1 MLTKSENQPLYNF
14 HTEDTP
20 LHMICKKSNHA
31 IAEVL
36 LKHSPR
42 ILFLQD
48 ARKLTPLHI
57 ACSRG
62 DVTMVRLF
70 LDTLQYMLSSGEY
83 TEDNQMT
90 LDFRDALGR
99 TPFFNA
105 CYYGF
110 AEIVRLLVNFQAENS
125 MLVSMNVNAALSNT
139 QRTPLHAAVRKGS
152 TDVVQLLLTLK
163 DITIDAEAR
172 PSDKTHKRIIQI
184 LQRKLHGRVIPGQD
198 SMDDDRATGSPTTS
212 NPSTPVFGRSTPA
225 TRNTPP
231 TLTSPSSSGALDEGL
246 GRYMRSPTSR
256 TPERHATVTTF
267 ERERWSAEEPRSPI
281 ERNAFTVTFP
291 RPLPRSGD
299 DIGMEEMKKRS
310 TTDAPGLGLGDTT
323 IGVFE
328 LRPNGKLEVK
338 PLNQGT
344 MLKGF
349 KDFFVTPLAEACAY
363 GYVEI
368 MSLLLKYGAQDETGL
383 ACRIAHLVQ
392 RSDLISLILSHHCF
406 MAERRTELRRTA
418 NSTFGLQLLW
428 SNKNLPCVDGEWLKG
443 RTIYYP
449 PSHRDDDEGG
459 DTGYSSTL
467 IVQQQRQRRLS
478 SRAEVNT
485 TAITVI
491 LLEQNSLDSVP
502 IELFRLPNVIEIN
515 LSNNHLTKLPELQ
528 GYSSWECVQLEELN
542 LNRNLLVKLP
552 SYIWTLPGLIK
563 LSVSHNKL
571 ESLLPDRG
579 REIDDKMLS
588 FTLESIDFSHNQ
600 LKVLPRFVF
609 DLQSLKKV
617 TLHHNSLDALPET
630 LWSCTTLQELIVSNN
645 LLTSLPW
652 CEPEH
657 TMIAS
662 RTEAG
667 KGHPDLIR
675 QSERALMGTVEVRPL
690 FDRNASFFNRQPSH
704 VTLQGIRPLGTVQEL
719 YWSNYSAAGT
729 EGCDYSSL
737 YKLNISNN
745 KLDTFPEALP
755 CLAPNLTEIDVSKNM
770 FKHIDI
776 QFIPLS
782 IKKFTARNC
791 QIERFGNII
800 GKDLYVQ
807 VVKNCRHGKTFGLPC
822 QHRCHPRLP
831 CLTSLNLVGNQ
842 IQYFQLIHHPPLDE
856 ETQDHR
862 KDESKFQ
869 VRVSSLELLYPA
881 LEGLDLTNN
890 NLQEEF
896 NPNIGHQSH
905 LKWIRLSKN
914 HNLLKVPME
923 FAYLKNTRQFTELS
937 MEDLPNLWEPPK
949 DYQSVSLTHLLT
961 YMRSRLKE

>member
-1 MLTKSENQPLYNF
+1 MECFDIVQFMLTKSENQPLYNF
-14 HTEDTP
+14 HTKDTP

-42 ILFLQD
+42 MLFLRD
-48 ARKLTPLHI
+48 ARKRTPLHI

-62 DVTMVRLF
+62 DVTMVLLI
-70 LDTLQYMLSSGEY
+70 LDSLQCMLSRGEY
-83 TEDNQMT
+83 AEDDEMT

-110 AEIVRLLVNFQAENS
+110 TDVIRLLVNFQAENS
-125 MLVSMNVNAALSNT
+125 MLVLMNVNAALSNT

-152 TDVVQLLLTLK
+152 TDIVQLLLTLK

-172 PSDKTHKRIIQI
+172 PSDKTHKRIIH
-184 LQRKLHGRVIPGQD
+184 LYQRKLHGGVIPWQD
-198 SMDDDRATGSPTTS
+198 STDDDRATSSS

-231 TLTSPSSSGALDEGL
+231 ILTSLSSSGALDEGL
-246 GRYMRSPTSR
+246 GRYMKSPTKR
-256 TPERHATVTTF
+256 RPERHATV
-267 ERERWSAEEPRSPI
+267 RERWSADESRSPV

-291 RPLPRSGD
+291 RPLPRSGGVT
-299 DIGMEEMKKRS
+299 GMEEMKKRS
-310 TTDAPGLGLGDTT
+310 TTDTPELGLGDTT

-443 RTIYYP
+443 HYP
-449 PSHRDDDEGG
+449 PSHREDNEGG
-459 DTGYSSTL
+459 DTGYSSTKN
-467 IVQQQRQRRLS
+467 VQQQRQRCLS

-491 LLEQNSLDSVP
+491 HLEQNSLDSVP
-502 IELFRLPNVIEIN
+502 IELFCLPNVVEVD

-528 GYSSWECVQLEELN
+528 GYNSWQCVQLEELN
-542 LNRNLLVKLP
+542 LNHNLLVMLP
-552 SYIWTLPGLIK
+552 SCIWTLPGLIK

-571 ESLLPDRG
+571 VSLLPDRG
-579 REIDDKMLS
+579 REINDKMLS

-609 DLQSLKKV
+609 ELQSLKRV
-617 TLHHNSLDALPET
+617 TLHHNSLDTLPET
-630 LWSCTTLQELIVSNN
+630 LWSCITLQELIVSNN

-652 CEPEH
+652 CKPEH

-662 RTEAG
+662 LTKAG
-667 KGHPDLIR
+667 TGHPDMIR
-675 QSERALMGTVEVRPL
+675 QSERALTGTVELP
-690 FDRNASFFNRQPSH
+690 DRIVSFTQQPSH
-704 VTLQGIRPLGTVQEL
+704 VTLQGIRPLGTRG
-719 YWSNYSAAGT
+719 Y
-729 EGCDYSSL
+729 DYSSL

-745 KLDTFPEALP
+745 KLDTFPEFLP
-755 CLAPNLTEIDVSKNM
+755 CLAPNLTEIDISKNT

-776 QFIPLS
+776 QFIPQS
-782 IKKFTARNC
+782 IKKFTAKNC

-822 QHRCHPRLP
+822 QHRSHLQLP
-831 CLTSLNLVGNQ
+831 CLTTLNLVGNR
-842 IQYFQLIHHPPLDE
+842 IQYFQLIYHLPLDE
-856 ETQDHR
+856 ETQDHG

-869 VRVSSLELLYPA
+869 VKVYSLELLYPA
-881 LEGLDLTNN
+881 LEGLDLMSN

-905 LKWIRLSKN
+905 LKWIRLSRN

-949 DYQSVSLTHLLT
+949 EYQSVSLTHLLT